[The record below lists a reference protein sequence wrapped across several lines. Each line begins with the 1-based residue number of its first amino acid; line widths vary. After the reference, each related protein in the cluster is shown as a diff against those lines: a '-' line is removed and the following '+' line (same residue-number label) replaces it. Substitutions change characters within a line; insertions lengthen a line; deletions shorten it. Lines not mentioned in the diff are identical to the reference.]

1 MDNPCYSVKEI
12 FYSVQSEGPQ
22 SGRPAIF
29 IRFAG
34 CNLKCSFCDTKHD
47 IVDGDKWIKEDDLL
61 NRVRSL
67 IAGHRINTKGILF
80 VLTGGEPMMQVRN
93 GRFLTSLYRD
103 FPQAAVSIETNGTI
117 DFTKHAIELMYSYPS
132 MCLRPKVIVSPKEG
146 QRVRLDRT
154 RIDAVKLVVDTS
166 DVSNLKKVQAKAH
179 NFPGIPIYIQ
189 PMDVKGYDIEISH
202 RLVIYKLLNRNPT
215 WRLSVQY
222 HKLIG
227 VE

>member
-1 MDNPCYSVKEI
+1 MDNQCYSVKEI

-34 CNLKCSFCDTKHD
+34 CNLKCSFCDTDHD
-47 IVDGDKWIKEDDLL
+47 IVEGDKWIKEDDLL
-61 NRVRSL
+61 NRVQSL
-67 IAGHRINTKGILF
+67 IVGHKINTKDILF
-80 VLTGGEPMMQVRN
+80 VLTGGEPMMQIRN
-93 GRFLTSLYRD
+93 GSFLISLYRA
-103 FPQAAVSIETNGTI
+103 FPQANVSIETNGTI

-132 MCLRPKVIVSPKEG
+132 PYPRPKVIVSPKEG
-146 QRVRLDRT
+146 QRVRLNRT
-154 RIDAVKLVVDTS
+154 RIDAVKLLVDTS
-166 DVSNLKKVQAKAH
+166 DLGNLKKVQAKVH

-189 PMDVKGYDIEISH
+189 PMDIKGYGIEISH
-202 RLVIYKLLNRNPT
+202 RLVIYKLLNRNPM